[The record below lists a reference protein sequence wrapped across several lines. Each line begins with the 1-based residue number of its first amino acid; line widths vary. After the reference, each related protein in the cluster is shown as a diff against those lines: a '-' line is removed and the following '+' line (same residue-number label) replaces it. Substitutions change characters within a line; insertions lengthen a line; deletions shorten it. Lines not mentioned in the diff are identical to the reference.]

1 MPTEE
6 INQRKLTHLDSE
18 LDRLKSQIDEM
29 GSLVQNQLKKSM
41 LAITK
46 LNKEIAREVIFQER
60 RVNAEELKIDRD
72 CENIMALFN
81 PVAIDL
87 RLVFASFKINSHLER
102 IGDNAKGIARY
113 ALEME
118 HPYDSTLLD
127 NLRIVKMYEV
137 ADSMISDNLLAFSQS
152 NALLARNIFT
162 KDVLMDE
169 INKSSDEVIAGY
181 LKYHPEEI
189 ITSLHIASVIHKLE
203 RIGDLN
209 KNIAEEIIF
218 FVEANV
224 LKHEKEKI

>member
-1 MPTEE
+1 
-6 INQRKLTHLDSE
+6 
-18 LDRLKSQIDEM
+18 
-29 GSLVQNQLKKSM
+29 
-41 LAITK
+41 
-46 LNKEIAREVIFQER
+46 
-60 RVNAEELKIDRD
+60 
-72 CENIMALFN
+72 NIMALFN

-87 RLVFASFKINSHLER
+87 RLVFATFKINSHLER

-113 ALEME
+113 AVEME
-118 HPYDSTLLD
+118 QPYDATLLE
-127 NLRIVKMYEV
+127 NLRILKMYEV
-137 ADSMISDNLLAFSQS
+137 ADSMITDNLNAFSKS
-152 NALLARNIFT
+152 DALVARNVFS

-189 ITSLHIASVIHKLE
+189 INSLHLASVIHKLE

-224 LKHEKEKI
+224 LKHVKEKI

>member
-1 MPTEE
+1 MPNEE
-6 INQRKLTHLDSE
+6 LTTRKTTHLDAE
-18 LDRLKSQIDEM
+18 LDRLKKQIEEM
-29 GSLVQNQLKKSM
+29 GMLVQNQLKKSM
-41 LAITK
+41 VAITK

-113 ALEME
+113 AVQLER
-118 HPYDSTLLD
+118 PYDATLLE
-127 NLRIVKMYEV
+127 NLRIMKMYEI
-137 ADSMISDNLLAFSQS
+137 ADTMISDNLLAFAKS
-152 NALLARNIFT
+152 NALLARNIFS
-162 KDVLMDE
+162 KDELMDE
-169 INKSSDEVIAGY
+169 INRNSVEVIAGY
-181 LKYHPEEI
+181 LKYHPEEVV
-189 ITSLHIASVIHKLE
+189 SALHISSVIHKLE

>member
-1 MPTEE
+1 MLQDETG
-6 INQRKLTHLDSE
+6 NRKITHLDSE
-18 LDRLKSQIDEM
+18 LERLKNQIQEM
-29 GSLVQNQLKKSM
+29 GQLVQNQLKKSIQS
-41 LAITK
+41 ITK
-46 LNKEIAREVIFQER
+46 LDKDIAREVIFQER

-87 RLVFASFKINSHLER
+87 RLVFATFKINSHLER

-113 ALEME
+113 TVDMAVPFNAKLLE
-118 HPYDSTLLD
+118 D
-127 NLRIVKMYEV
+127 LRVQKMYEV
-137 ADSMISDNLLAFSQS
+137 ADSMIQDNLSSFAQS
-152 NALLARNIFT
+152 NGLLARTVFT

-169 INKSSDEVIAGY
+169 INKHSDVVLSEY
-181 LKYHPEEI
+181 LKSHPEDTI
-189 ITSLHIASVIHKLE
+189 NALHLASVIHKLE

-224 LKHEKEKI
+224 LKHVKEKI

>member
-1 MPTEE
+1 MPNEE
-6 INQRKLTHLDSE
+6 LTTRKTTHLDAE
-18 LDRLKSQIDEM
+18 LDRLKNQIEEM
-29 GSLVQNQLKKSM
+29 GMLVQNQLKKSI

-113 ALEME
+113 AVQIER
-118 HPYDSTLLD
+118 PYDTTLLE
-127 NLRIVKMYEV
+127 NLRIMKMYEI
-137 ADSMISDNLLAFSQS
+137 ADTMISDNLHAFAKS
-152 NALLARNIFT
+152 NALLARNIFS
-162 KDVLMDE
+162 KDELMDE
-169 INKSSDEVIAGY
+169 INKSSVEVIAGY
-181 LKYHPEEI
+181 LKYHPEEVVNA
-189 ITSLHIASVIHKLE
+189 LHISSVIHKLE

>member
-1 MPTEE
+1 MALDE
-6 INQRKLTHLDSE
+6 ITNRKTTHLDTE
-18 LDRLKSQIDEM
+18 LDRLKNEIEEM
-29 GSLVQNQLKKSM
+29 GLLVQNQLKKSM
-41 LAITK
+41 RAFIRLEK
-46 LNKEIAREVIFQER
+46 DIAREVIFQER

-87 RLVFASFKINSHLER
+87 RLVFATFKINSHLER

-113 ALEME
+113 SLDLEM
-118 HPYDSTLLD
+118 PYDPALLE
-127 NLRIVKMYEV
+127 NLRITKMYEI
-137 ADSMISDNLLAFSQS
+137 ADSMITDNLRAFSEANTS
-152 NALLARNIFT
+152 EARNIFR
-162 KDVLMDE
+162 KDVLIDD
-169 INKSSDEVIAGY
+169 INQKATAIVANYIKVYSGD
-181 LKYHPEEI
+181 I
-189 ITSLHIASVIHKLE
+189 IPLLNLMSVIRKLE

>member
-1 MPTEE
+1 MPTPETTP
-6 INQRKLTHLDSE
+6 RKITHLDTE
-18 LDRLKSQIDEM
+18 LDRLKNQIEEM
-29 GSLVQNQLKKSM
+29 GLLVQNQLKKSM
-41 LAITK
+41 LAITRLDK
-46 LNKEIAREVIFQER
+46 NIAREVIFQER

-87 RLVFASFKINSHLER
+87 RLVFATFKINSHLER

-113 ALEME
+113 AVEME
-118 HPYDSTLLD
+118 QPYDATLLE
-127 NLRIVKMYEV
+127 NLRILKMYEV
-137 ADSMISDNLLAFSQS
+137 ADSMITDNLNAFSKS
-152 NALLARNIFT
+152 DALVARNVFS

-189 ITSLHIASVIHKLE
+189 INSLHLASVIHKLE

-224 LKHEKEKI
+224 LKHVKEKI

>member
-1 MPTEE
+1 
-6 INQRKLTHLDSE
+6 
-18 LDRLKSQIDEM
+18 
-29 GSLVQNQLKKSM
+29 
-41 LAITK
+41 
-46 LNKEIAREVIFQER
+46 
-60 RVNAEELKIDRD
+60 IDRD

-87 RLVFASFKINSHLER
+87 RLVFATFKINSHLER

-113 ALEME
+113 AVDMDQR
-118 HPYDSTLLD
+118 YDATLLD
-127 NLRIVKMYEV
+127 NLRILKMYEV
-137 ADSMISDNLLAFSQS
+137 ADSMITDNLLAFSKS
-152 NALLARNIFT
+152 DALVARIVFS

-189 ITSLHIASVIHKLE
+189 VNALHLASVIHKLE

-224 LKHEKEKI
+224 LKHVKEKI